1 LIHLDAL
8 YWRAGW
14 KPTPNEEWD
23 RIVEELSARDAW
35 VMDGNYGRT
44 LPTRLAACDTVI
56 FLDMSRYICLWHVFK
71 RWIVYR
77 RRSRPD
83 LAEGC
88 PESLTWEFIW
98 WIWTYPRRRRP
109 GILRR
114 LAELPK
120 STRVVVLRS
129 KRAAQRYLL
138 RPN

>member
-56 FLDMSRYICLWHVFK
+56 FLDMSRYICLWLVFK
-71 RWIVYR
+71 RWIV
-77 RRSRPD
+77 
-83 LAEGC
+83 
-88 PESLTWEFIW
+88 
-98 WIWTYPRRRRP
+98 
-109 GILRR
+109 
-114 LAELPK
+114 
-120 STRVVVLRS
+120 
-129 KRAAQRYLL
+129 
-138 RPN
+138 